1 MTWDKAKWQQLIE
14 RAASGMFCPK
24 VVAKAWSDVTVGS
37 YIYCRYIYIYLG
49 TRTVIQRGLGVPRCN
64 AEWWEFA
71 S

>member
-37 YIYCRYIYIYLG
+37 YIYCRYIYIY
-49 TRTVIQRGLGVPRCN
+49 I
-64 AEWWEFA
+64 
-71 S
+71 

>member
-37 YIYCRYIYIYLG
+37 YIYCRYIYIYIYIF
-49 TRTVIQRGLGVPRCN
+49 RYSYCN
-64 AEWWEFA
+64 STWFGRPQM
-71 S
+71 